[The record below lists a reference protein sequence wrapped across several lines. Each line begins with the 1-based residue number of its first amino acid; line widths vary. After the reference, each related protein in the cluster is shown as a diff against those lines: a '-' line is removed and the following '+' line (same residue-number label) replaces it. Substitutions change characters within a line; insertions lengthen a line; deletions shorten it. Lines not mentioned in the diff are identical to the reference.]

1 MSGLEFN
8 FQPTFYSPEGS
19 LSAISSRQLNVSPS
33 ATKLPSPIAWIM
45 RRSWQSGLTVT
56 RVTFIIIKPYFSMQS
71 TTLHSRQAMHLSIK
85 EAFTVTAG
93 SGVGPNILNLS
104 IDITYAYYCF
114 KHGDWRNANNA
125 FTCIHDGMARK
136 E

>member
-1 MSGLEFN
+1 
-8 FQPTFYSPEGS
+8 
-19 LSAISSRQLNVSPS
+19 
-33 ATKLPSPIAWIM
+33 
-45 RRSWQSGLTVT
+45 
-56 RVTFIIIKPYFSMQS
+56 
-71 TTLHSRQAMHLSIK
+71 MHLSIK

-125 FTCIHDGMARK
+125 FKCIHDGMARK